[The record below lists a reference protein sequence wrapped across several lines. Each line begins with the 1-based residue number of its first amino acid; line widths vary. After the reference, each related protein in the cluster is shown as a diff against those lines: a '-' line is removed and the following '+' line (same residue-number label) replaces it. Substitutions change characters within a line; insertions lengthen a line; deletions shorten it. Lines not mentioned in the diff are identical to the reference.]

1 MEIKDKENLLIL
13 RTDASISRSILTA
26 WPPEEIKDNSP
37 VSVLSIAK
45 MYNLPYLMV
54 VDSSFLNFINLY
66 KESQKIGIQLIFG
79 VEFNVV
85 EDAND
90 LSPESLLTESK
101 IQVYMKNSAGYKDL
115 IKLYS
120 KANSDRDRFYY
131 NGRLSYS
138 EISEINSDNLMVC
151 VPFYDSFLANNLLK
165 YKSRC
170 IPNFGKIRPIFALEN
185 HDLPFDD
192 LIRDTVLEYT
202 KNNGY
207 DTVNSHT
214 ALYYKRSDIDSYVVF
229 RSINKRS
236 SFAKPNLSHMSSC
249 HFSVEDWLNN
259 QNIKL

>member
-45 MYNLPYLMV
+45 MYNLPY
-54 VDSSFLNFINLY
+54 
-66 KESQKIGIQLIFG
+66 LIFG